1 METGCLIVIACNLEY
16 GEKGDGIEGSDMNK
30 WWVIMGN

>member
-16 GEKGDGIEGSDMNK
+16 GEKGDGSDMNK
-30 WWVIMGN
+30 WWVTMGN

>member
-16 GEKGDGIEGSDMNK
+16 GEKSDGIVRSDMNK
-30 WWVIMGN
+30 WWVTMSN